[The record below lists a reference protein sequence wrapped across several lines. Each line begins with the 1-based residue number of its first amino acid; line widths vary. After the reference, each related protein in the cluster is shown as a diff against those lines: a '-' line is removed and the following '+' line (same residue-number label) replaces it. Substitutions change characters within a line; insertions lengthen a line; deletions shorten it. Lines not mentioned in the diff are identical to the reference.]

1 MKTAIILGATGLVG
15 GLVLQLLLEDDRYKK
30 VIVFSRRACGVKHA
44 KLEEHFVD
52 LFNLESSSNQ
62 FKADVVFCCVGTTK
76 AKTPDKD
83 IYTNIDYGIP
93 VMAAQMCKRNNIN
106 TFIVVSAL
114 GANVNSS
121 VFYSRLKG
129 DMEHDVLDQKVENT
143 FLLQPSL
150 IAGNREEKRLG
161 ESLAK
166 WLMRVINPL
175 LVGKLKKYQSIKPE
189 TIARAMVWLDNNV
202 YNEKRIPSDKI
213 KSIAN
218 LNDRN

>member
-15 GLVLQLLLEDDRYKK
+15 GLVLQLLLEDDRYEK
-30 VIVFSRRACGVKHA
+30 VIVFSRRSCGVKHA
-44 KLEEHFVD
+44 KLEEYIVD
-52 LFNLESSSNQ
+52 LFNLEVSSGR

-76 AKTPDKD
+76 AKTPDQD
-83 IYTNIDYGIP
+83 MYTKVDYGIP
-93 VMAAQMCKRNNIN
+93 VMAAQMCKRSNIN

-114 GANVNSS
+114 GAHVNSS

-129 DMEHDVLDQKVENT
+129 DMERDVLAQKIENT

-166 WLMRVINPL
+166 WVMRVINPL
-175 LVGKLKKYQSIKPE
+175 LIGKLKKYQSIEPE
-189 TIARAMVWLDNNV
+189 TIARAMVWLDNNI
-202 YNEKRIPSDKI
+202 YKENRIPSDKI